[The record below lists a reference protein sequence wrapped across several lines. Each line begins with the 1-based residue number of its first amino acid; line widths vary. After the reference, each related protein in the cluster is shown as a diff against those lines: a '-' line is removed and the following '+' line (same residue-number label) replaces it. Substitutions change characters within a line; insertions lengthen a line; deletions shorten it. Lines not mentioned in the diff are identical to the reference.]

1 MKKNK
6 YPGFV
11 IQKFGKICVSVL
23 LAILFNS
30 CASMGPKTI
39 PSDGFNYNERI
50 SLQQNE
56 QILLNIVRLRY
67 AEVPLFLTVS
77 SVINQYSRDGR
88 ASVSGSNLFG
98 TPKADANLNTGWS
111 DRPTITYTPMGGQA
125 FSESLLQPLPP
136 AILFFL
142 IQSGW
147 SPTRMLTL
155 TTSSINGIKN
165 GSNTARFQYPPDKE
179 FITVIQLLETF
190 QQNGILGMEIG
201 GTDAEPTLN
210 IHFPAEIQDDSLRV
224 SVHLFKEILGLNT
237 ELNSFPVRYGQIQKN
252 NSEIFLHSHSL
263 LEIFFNIS
271 GYIDVPYEHVD
282 EGRTYATLQPQ
293 GMPIIKINSSKE
305 KPDIDYISIKT
316 RDYWYYIDDSDLES
330 KTTFGILQILLSMA
344 KDSSPS
350 KGPLISIGN

>member
-1 MKKNK
+1 MFEKNSNH
-6 YPGFV
+6 F
-11 IQKFGKICVSVL
+11 IFGNIRKLCF
-23 LAILFNS
+23 ILVFIFFYS

-39 PSDGFNYNERI
+39 PADGFNYNQRI

-77 SVINQYSRDGR
+77 SVINQYSRDAR
-88 ASVSGSNLFG
+88 AAVSGSNLFG
-98 TPKADANLNTGWS
+98 EAKADANANAGWS

-125 FSESLLQPLPP
+125 YSESLLQPLPP

-147 SPTRMLTL
+147 SPTRMLAL
-155 TTSSINGIKN
+155 TTSSINRIKN
-165 GSNTARFQYPPDKE
+165 GSNTARFQYFPDKE
-179 FITVIQLLETF
+179 FIAVIQLIETF

-201 GTDAEPTLN
+201 GTDTEPTVN
-210 IHFPAEIQDDSLRV
+210 IHFPEEISDDSLRV
-224 SVHLFKEILGLNT
+224 SVYRFKELLGLNP

-252 NSEIFLHSHSL
+252 NSEIFLHTHSL
-263 LEIFFNIS
+263 LEIFYNIS
-271 GYIDVPYEHVD
+271 GYIEVPYEHII

-293 GMPIIKINSSKE
+293 GLPIIKIMSAKE
-305 KPDIDYISIKT
+305 RPDMDYVSIKT
-316 RDYWYYIDDSDLES
+316 RDYWYYIYDGDLES